1 MTDRELSAVPFDMS
15 SFEPAPI
22 VLLVYN
28 RPDHTRKTLTAL
40 SENFLADKSRLIVFA
55 DGPKKQ
61 ASSNQLDL
69 IRQTREVLVSKK
81 WCKEVEIHEADENKG
96 LARSVTDGVSSVV
109 EKYGKAIILED
120 DILTSRGFLTF
131 MNQALEFY
139 EDVPEV
145 MQIAGY
151 FLPVKN
157 RHELPSTFFYNV
169 NSCWGWATW
178 QRAWKEY
185 REDAAQLLTDVKGSK
200 SFSKRNF
207 NKGQGDN
214 FHQQLIDN
222 VEGRIH
228 TWAVKWHASMFLKGG
243 FCLHPSTTFVRN
255 IGIDGSGTYSG
266 FINFGL
272 NSAFEDGFEYV
283 FSRELIESEQAIDKV
298 SRLHNRNIF
307 NLIRNAKRWLKL
319 RCLRT
324 VVKN

>member
-15 SFEPAPI
+15 SLEPAPI

-178 QRAWKEY
+178 RRAWKEY
-185 REDAAQLLTDVKGSK
+185 REDAAQLLTDVEGSK

-222 VEGRIH
+222 VIALANTSFGQYRKNGSTVISHVEPIANIFAIAIH
-228 TWAVKWHASMFLKGG
+228 WQ
-243 FCLHPSTTFVRN
+243 
-255 IGIDGSGTYSG
+255 
-266 FINFGL
+266 
-272 NSAFEDGFEYV
+272 V
-283 FSRELIESEQAIDKV
+283 FSGNRVADHLVRAYHHTYGLPVLVTNCSNNYGPSIDL
-298 SRLHNRNIF
+298 S
-307 NLIRNAKRWLKL
+307 
-319 RCLRT
+319 T
-324 VVKN
+324 